1 MTKSGSCV
9 LLANRKRSSSLMR
22 RQSRRF
28 EVGQLSQRSGKSTS
42 VSTETAFINWPA
54 SDAEMLSVFV
64 ISYYHVQH
72 LRRPP
77 GHVGCV
83 SRSHG
88 SAQVW
93 RRRLWR
99 SSRWVWPLRH
109 THYLISV
116 TTTDR
121 KDTPVWA
128 VSFIFFHSCVKITQC
143 QWKVSG
149 GRVTVAAE
157 VWWLK
162 KSYVTQ

>member
-28 EVGQLSQRSGKSTS
+28 EVGQLSQRSGKSPRVT
-42 VSTETAFINWPA
+42 TETAFINWPA

-93 RRRLWR
+93 HRRLWR
-99 SSRWVWPLRH
+99 SSRWV
-109 THYLISV
+109 
-116 TTTDR
+116 
-121 KDTPVWA
+121 
-128 VSFIFFHSCVKITQC
+128 
-143 QWKVSG
+143 
-149 GRVTVAAE
+149 
-157 VWWLK
+157 
-162 KSYVTQ
+162 